1 MEFISLLLVA
11 FLFGGMLL
19 FSLGFGTLAFKFLDV
34 PIARQFIRNTFP
46 FFYLYVF
53 SVAIIASLT
62 LVFKNFDAFLL
73 VFIIAITTIPT
84 GLILMP
90 AINLASDKKHKRKFV
105 LLHTASVLITLAHIA
120 IAGFAL
126 YLLK

>member
-73 VFIIAITTIPT
+73 IFFIAISTIPT

-90 AINLASDKKHKRKFV
+90 AINLASDNKHKRKFV
-105 LLHTASVLITLAHIA
+105 LLHTAP
-120 IAGFAL
+120 F
-126 YLLK
+126 LLQ

>member
-1 MEFISLLLVA
+1 MEFTSLLLVA

-19 FSLGFGTLAFKFLDV
+19 FSLGFGTLAFKFLEV
-34 PIARQFIRNTFP
+34 PTARRFIRNTFP

-53 SVAIIASLT
+53 SVALIASSI
-62 LVFKNFDAFLL
+62 LVFHNFDAFLL
-73 VFIIAITTIPT
+73 IFLIAITTIPN

-90 AINLASDKKHKRKFV
+90 AINLASDNKLKRKFV
-105 LLHTASVLITLAHIA
+105 VLHSVSVFITFSHILL
-120 IAGFAL
+120 AGFAL

>member
-90 AINLASDKKHKRKFV
+90 AINSASDNKHKRKFV
-105 LLHTASVLITLAHIA
+105 LLHTASVLITVAHIA

>member
-19 FSLGFGTLAFKFLDV
+19 FSLGFGTLAFKFLEV
-34 PIARQFIRNTFP
+34 PTARQFIRNTFP
-46 FFYLYVF
+46 FFYLYVL
-53 SVAIIASLT
+53 I
-62 LVFKNFDAFLL
+62 LV
-73 VFIIAITTIPT
+73 IAITTIPT

-90 AINLASDKKHKRKFV
+90 AINLASDNKHKRRFV
-105 LLHTASVLITLAHIA
+105 LLHSASVLITLCHIVLT
-120 IAGFAL
+120 GFAL

>member
-1 MEFISLLLVA
+1 MEFISVLLVA

-19 FSLGFGTLAFKFLDV
+19 FSLGFGTLSFKFLDV
-34 PIARQFIRNTFP
+34 PTARQFIRNTFP

-53 SVAIIASLT
+53 SVAVIAASI
-62 LVFKNFDAFLL
+62 LVFSNFDAFLL
-73 VFIIAITTIPT
+73 IFLIAITTIPT

-90 AINLASDKKHKRKFV
+90 AINLASDKKSKRKFV
-105 LLHTASVLITLAHIA
+105 VLHTLSVFITLSHIV